1 MRKSQSVGKGQTIV
15 TDYPKDTSSNGSNP
29 GNMTGKSM
37 GGSTTNLAHS
47 LSGCS
52 AKQDGNATKQKPNRV
67 D

>member
-1 MRKSQSVGKGQTIV
+1 MQTRKSIGKGQTIV
-15 TDYPKDTSSNGSNP
+15 TAYPKDTSSNGANP

-37 GGSTTNLAHS
+37 GGSTTNLSHS

-52 AKQDGNATKQKPNRV
+52 AKQDGNAMKQKPNRV

>member
-1 MRKSQSVGKGQTIV
+1 MRKTQSIGQGQKIV
-15 TDYPKDTSSNGSNP
+15 TDYPKDTSSSGANP

-37 GGSTTNLAHS
+37 GGSTTNLSHS